1 MAEAPVRKVAAFDF
15 DGTITR
21 RDTLVPFLARAC
33 GPRRLAQAIGAYYLA
48 AMRDR
53 RGAAGSPTDGRPTGR
68 DGLKTDVLSAL
79 FRGDDPARVDELA
92 RQHAVRVERLI
103 RPEMRERIAWHR
115 EQGHEMVIVSASL
128 VNYLRPLAASL
139 GIDDV
144 IAVELEV
151 GPNGRLTGAMSGL
164 NVRADEKAA
173 RLRAWLADGSAGK
186 VELWAYGDSSGDDA
200 LLAMAD
206 HPTWMGRRAKR
217 NVRHVG

>member
-21 RDTLVPFLARAC
+21 RDTLVPFLARAY
-33 GPRRLAQAIGAYYLA
+33 GPHRLARAIGAYYLA

-53 RGAAGSPTDGRPTGR
+53 RGTAGPPTDGLRTGR

-115 EQGHEMVIVSASL
+115 EQDHKTVIVSASL
-128 VNYLRPLAASL
+128 VNYLRPIAVQL
-139 GIDDV
+139 GIDHV

-151 GPNGRLTGAMSGL
+151 GPDGRLTGAMSGL
-164 NVRADEKAA
+164 NVRAEEKAT
-173 RLRAWLADGSAGK
+173 RLRAWLGDGSAGE
-186 VELWAYGDSSGDDA
+186 VELWAYGDSSGDEA

-206 HPTWMGRRAKR
+206 HPMWLGRRAKR
-217 NVRHVG
+217 NPA

>member
-33 GPRRLAQAIGAYYLA
+33 GPHRLARAIGSYYLA
-48 AMRDR
+48 GLRDR
-53 RGAAGSPTDGRPTGR
+53 RGRAGSSTDVRPAGR

-79 FRGDDPARVDELA
+79 FRGDDPARVDDLA

-115 EQGHEMVIVSASL
+115 EQNHETVIVSASL
-128 VNYLRPLAASL
+128 AAYLRPIATQL

-144 IAVELEV
+144 IAVELEA
-151 GPNGRLTGAMSGL
+151 GPDGRLTGAMSGL

-173 RLRAWLADGSAGK
+173 RLRAWLGDRPASE

-206 HPTWMGRRAKR
+206 HPMWLGRRAKR
-217 NVRHVG
+217 NPA